1 MTEPETVA
9 LHWWDPETIHSLL
22 RMVFLCQMIQPEQ
35 DLWTGYRKDSHN
47 QRTPASLW
55 APEPNIRSDESVTHP
70 ESLQCS
76 SSQLFTLAW
85 EASTSSCCWPS
96 PSRRARPPTSQSLLT
111 FESISSKSTWL
122 DQALEIEETVY
133 VRMLDYAFEPG
144 TIYRSLGSSGSLFL
158 MLKMT
163 SACANLRTLT
173 SLCWEFLSNHKH
185 DVGKFIYNSWSR
197 ETEAQSA

>member
-1 MTEPETVA
+1 MERRHKYQGLLSSPFPLPLADTPDTSHGILGWQLPGSSHCLPVSLPTVTHGSGVHPCLADSSMTEPETVA

-35 DLWTGYRKDSHN
+35 DLWIGYRKDSHN

-85 EASTSSCCWPS
+85 EAETSSCCWPS
-96 PSRRARPPTSQSLLT
+96 ASRRARPPTSQSLLT
-111 FESISSKSTWL
+111 FQSISSKSTWL
-122 DQALEIEETVY
+122 DQAL
-133 VRMLDYAFEPG
+133 
-144 TIYRSLGSSGSLFL
+144 
-158 MLKMT
+158 
-163 SACANLRTLT
+163 
-173 SLCWEFLSNHKH
+173 
-185 DVGKFIYNSWSR
+185 
-197 ETEAQSA
+197 